1 MCALQGTCEQ
11 EDWPGTLE
19 IRGKS
24 ANFVL
29 RMKEL
34 YINHIAQLLGVQAW
48 QVENCAELF
57 ADGCTIPFI
66 SRYRK
71 ERTGGLNDI
80 EVAEIKHWTEVFAE
94 MEKRKASIL
103 KTIEEQ
109 DKLTPDLQQQIEN
122 CVSASELEDL
132 YLPYR
137 PKRKTRATVAVARG
151 LEPLADLLWKGK
163 TTCPEEEARK
173 YVKGE
178 VSSVEEALQGARDIL
193 AERISEIAA
202 NRETLRRIYRTRCVK
217 SQVTKAGQDSPE
229 AAKYRSYFRFCQPIG
244 RIPAHN
250 LLAMLR
256 AQDEGFLK
264 VGIDANGEKC
274 GNKLYYDYCKAHGYP
289 SREAGVQIREAVDD
303 AWKRLLDPSIT
314 GELLREA
321 KEKADIESIQVFGEN
336 LRQLL
341 LAPPVGQ
348 KRVMAIDPGFRTGC
362 KLVCLDA
369 QGNLLSH
376 DVIFPHPPVAKKM
389 EAIDKIADLAEKYD
403 IEVIAIGNGTAGRET
418 EDFIRKVGLREDI
431 RVFSVSE
438 DGASVYSAS
447 DVGREE
453 FPQYDV
459 TVRGAVSIG
468 RRLMDPLAELV
479 KIDPKSLGVGQYQ
492 HDVDQG
498 LLKEKLDN
506 TVESCVN
513 SVGVALNT
521 ASPYLL
527 QYVSGIGPALS
538 KAITDYR
545 AANGDFKSREELKKV
560 PRLGAKAFQQCAGFL
575 RIPGASNPLD
585 NSAVHPEAY
594 HIVDRMARDLKLS
607 TRELV
612 GNAELCKQIQAAD
625 YVEGDFG
632 LPTINDIIL
641 ELQKPGRDPREAVQ
655 EFSFADDI
663 RELEDLKPGM
673 ELPGLVTN
681 LTAFGAFVDIGLH
694 ENGLI
699 HASQMGVKGM
709 AVPSKV
715 LKLHQHVSVQ
725 VLSVDLERRRIGL
738 RLLK

>member
-1 MCALQGTCEQ
+1 
-11 EDWPGTLE
+11 
-19 IRGKS
+19 
-24 ANFVL
+24 
-29 RMKEL
+29 MKEL
-34 YINHIAQLLGVQAW
+34 YIKYIAQLLGVQAW
-48 QVENCAELF
+48 QVENCAQLF
-57 ADGCTIPFI
+57 ADGCTVPFI

-71 ERTGGLNDI
+71 ERTGGLNDVD
-80 EVAEIKHWTEVFAE
+80 VAEIKHWTEVFAE

-109 DKLTPDLQQQIEN
+109 EKLTPELQKQIEN
-122 CVSASELEDL
+122 CVSGSELEDL

-137 PKRKTRATVAVARG
+137 PKRKTRATVAVAKG
-151 LEPLADLLWKGK
+151 LQPLADILWAGR
-163 TTCPEEEARK
+163 TTRPEQEAQK

-178 VSSVEEALQGARDIL
+178 VASVEEALQGARDIL
-193 AERISEIAA
+193 AEKISETAS
-202 NRETLRRIYRTRCVK
+202 NRETLRAIYRTRRVQSK
-217 SQVTKAGQDSPE
+217 VTKAGLENPE
-229 AAKYRSYFRFCQPIG
+229 AAKYRSYFNFSQPISK
-244 RIPAHN
+244 IPAHN

-264 VGIDANGEKC
+264 VDIDADGEKC
-274 GNKLYYDYCKAHGYP
+274 GNKLYYDYCQAQGYP
-289 SREAGVQIREAVDD
+289 SREAGVQVREAVDD

-314 GELLREA
+314 GEVIREA

-362 KLVCLDA
+362 KVVCLDA
-369 QGNLLSH
+369 QGNLLAH
-376 DVIFPHPPVAKKM
+376 DVIFPHPPVAKKI
-389 EAIDKIADLAEKYD
+389 EAITKVADLVEKYG

-418 EDFIRKVGLREDI
+418 EDFIRKVGLPEDV

-453 FPQYDV
+453 FPEYDV

-545 AANGDFKSREELKKV
+545 AANGDFRSREDLKKV

-575 RIPGASNPLD
+575 RISGAANPLD

-594 HIVDRMARDLKLS
+594 HIVDKMARSLKVS
-607 TRELV
+607 AKELV
-612 GNAELCKQIQAAD
+612 GNADLCKKIVAAD

-632 LPTINDIIL
+632 LPTVNDIIL
-641 ELQKPGRDPREAVQ
+641 ELQKPGRDPREQAQ

-663 RELEDLKPGM
+663 RDLEDLKPGM

-681 LTAFGAFVDIGLH
+681 ITAFGAFVDIGLH

-715 LKLHQHVSVQ
+715 LKLHQQVKVQ